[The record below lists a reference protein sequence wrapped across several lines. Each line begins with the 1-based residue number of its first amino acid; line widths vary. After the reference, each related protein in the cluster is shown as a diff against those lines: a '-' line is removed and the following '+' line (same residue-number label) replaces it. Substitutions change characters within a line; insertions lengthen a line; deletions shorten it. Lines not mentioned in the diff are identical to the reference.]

1 MVSVE
6 TIAIGIYLAFVN
18 VAAFVMYGSDKRR
31 AQRGLWRIAERTL
44 LAIALLGG
52 GLGAL
57 LGMLVFH
64 HKTRKVRFRI
74 VVPIALV
81 LTLVVGGGALYFS
94 DYYHADGEASA
105 AIVSS
110 EDVEVRTL
118 STGDLAFV
126 PHSPTVGLVFYPGA
140 KVQPE
145 AYAPL
150 LRSCAERGVLCV
162 LVRPPLN
169 FALFDSAA
177 AQGALAQFPDMQK
190 WILVGHS
197 LGGVAAAQY
206 VAKNPED
213 VDALVFLSSYPASD
227 LSSFAGAALSIVG
240 SEDKVLNRV
249 AYEEGR
255 AWLPST
261 AQALVIVGGNHA
273 YFGNYGAQKG
283 DGAASILRE
292 DQQRETVDAIVSLA
306 AGR

>member
-1 MVSVE
+1 MSVE

-18 VAAFVMYGSDKRR
+18 VAAFVMYGADKRR
-31 AQRGLWRIAERTL
+31 AQRGLWRIPERTL

-64 HKTRKVRFRI
+64 HKTRKLRFRL
-74 VVPIALV
+74 VVPCALV
-81 LTLVVGGGALYFS
+81 LSLVVGGGALYFS
-94 DYYHADGEASA
+94 DYYHADATALE
-105 AIVSS
+105 AIVSTD
-110 EDVEVRTL
+110 DVEVQTL

-126 PHSPTVGLVFYPGA
+126 PHSPMAGLVFYPGA

-150 LRSCAERGVLCV
+150 LKSCAERGLLCV

-169 FALFDSAA
+169 FALLDIAA
-177 AQGALAQFPDMQK
+177 AQGALSQFPDMQK

-206 VAKNPED
+206 VAKNPEGI
-213 VDALVFLSSYPASD
+213 DALVFLSSYPASD
-227 LSSFAGAALSIVG
+227 LSTFAGPALSIVG
-240 SEDKVLNRV
+240 TEDKVLNRA

-261 AQALVIVGGNHA
+261 AQELVIAGGNHA
-273 YFGNYGAQKG
+273 YYGDYGEQQG
-283 DGAASILRE
+283 DGAASIPRE
-292 DQQRETVDAIVSLA
+292 EQQALTVEAIVRLAGSL
-306 AGR
+306 

>member
-1 MVSVE
+1 
-6 TIAIGIYLAFVN
+6 
-18 VAAFVMYGSDKRR
+18 
-31 AQRGLWRIAERTL
+31 
-44 LAIALLGG
+44 
-52 GLGAL
+52 
-57 LGMLVFH
+57 MLF
-64 HKTRKVRFRI
+64 
-74 VVPIALV
+74 
-81 LTLVVGGGALYFS
+81 
-94 DYYHADGEASA
+94 
-105 AIVSS
+105 
-110 EDVEVRTL
+110 
-118 STGDLAFV
+118 
-126 PHSPTVGLVFYPGA
+126 
-140 KVQPE
+140 
-145 AYAPL
+145 
-150 LRSCAERGVLCV
+150 V

-169 FALFDSAA
+169 FSLFYSAA

-261 AQALVIVGGNHA
+261 AQELVIAGGNHA

-306 AGR
+306 EGL